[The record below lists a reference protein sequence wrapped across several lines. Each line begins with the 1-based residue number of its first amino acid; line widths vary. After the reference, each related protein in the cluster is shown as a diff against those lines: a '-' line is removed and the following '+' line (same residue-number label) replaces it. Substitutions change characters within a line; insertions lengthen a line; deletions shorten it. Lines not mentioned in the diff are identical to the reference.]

1 MHEAIIMSR
10 KVIAIAKITLI
21 ADALL
26 ALAACGSG
34 SASAPTYSVGG
45 TVSGLAGS
53 GLVLSDGSGDHHA
66 VSASGFFTIETAVA
80 PGAAYSVSV
89 MTQPQN
95 PLQTCVVHNGNG
107 IMGSAP
113 ITNVSVTCTTNT
125 LTVGGV
131 VSGLAGSGLV
141 LVNNGSDDIPVS
153 IDGSFVFATPVA
165 NGQAY
170 SVIVRNQPANP
181 NQSCVVVNGG
191 GVVGTGKVTNI
202 AVDCTNLSDLGAG
215 EFWIPYKATPVSSS
229 SGGQTGV
236 FVIPSSALTTAPA
249 YVTTSA
255 NTMVLASGLNLTL
268 NGSNVV
274 TAYSPATYMYA
285 ATDTSNNIHVYG
297 LNLASESVPTPTQIS
312 SLSLPLARGAAL
324 NTVICDF
331 HGSSGNLR
339 QQPATIYVVL
349 HIAGK
354 TGCNTSGDVWEVL
367 HYTDSSASAPEV
379 VSITTTDIQDLYA
392 PSGARVG
399 LLLLDPASKNVYLYA
414 NDSFTSP
421 ATAIGGGDI
430 TSIGTV
436 YSGNGLISSGA
447 AFTGTNLFL
456 AVTKTGGAQYL
467 YRLPDTSTI
476 ATLEYTASAPL
487 GLYVTCC
494 AVNAVADS
502 ANLYF
507 TDDGNTQL
515 IFQEPLT
522 GGTPTELYSY
532 ARVPA
537 SNPPY
542 LLVGSNGSLLV
553 MSTYEETAG
562 GSPPGSSTVTSY
574 LATLPVGKLSPKTTA
589 LGAPLYG
596 YSSAFMREAT
606 PGIPS
611 TALVFVTHDLGLT
624 DGEYRYGTE
633 VVTPSGTVKQADLRD
648 SSFLYAG
655 TNGYV
660 LQTAGYN
667 LSLVQGINAINLET
681 LASNRLTTS
690 AGTPYT
696 VTGGNT
702 PSFVQES
709 NLIGAGVNRGDPD
722 AGLAYDPSRDLIASI
737 VIANTNVTPF

>member
-1 MHEAIIMSR
+1 MSR
-10 KVIAIAKITLI
+10 FIAVRWFGV
-21 ADALL
+21 LL
-26 ALAACGSG
+26 AGLLAAGCGGGGG
-34 SASAPTYSVGG
+34 SAPTSSVADGGGSAPTYSVGG
-45 TVSGLAGS
+45 TVSGLTGS
-53 GLVLSDGSGDHHA
+53 GLVLLDNGGDHLS
-66 VSASGFFTIETAVA
+66 VPMSGSFTFAIALTA
-80 PGAAYSVSV
+80 GAAYSVSL
-89 MTQPQN
+89 MTQP
-95 PLQTCVVHNGNG
+95 T
-107 IMGSAP
+107 
-113 ITNVSVTCTTNT
+113 
-125 LTVGGV
+125 
-131 VSGLAGSGLV
+131 
-141 LVNNGSDDIPVS
+141 
-153 IDGSFVFATPVA
+153 
-165 NGQAY
+165 
-170 SVIVRNQPANP
+170 
-181 NQSCVVVNGG
+181 NQSCVVVNGSG
-191 GVVGTGKVTNI
+191 AVGTGKVTNV

-215 EFWIPYKATPVSSS
+215 AFWIPYRATPVSSS

-249 YVTTSA
+249 YITTSA
-255 NTMVLASGLNLTL
+255 NTMVLSSGLNLTL

-297 LNLASESVPTPTQIS
+297 LNLASESVPTPAQIS
-312 SLSLPLARGAAL
+312 SLSLPLASGAAL
-324 NTVICDF
+324 NSVICDF
-331 HGSSGNLR
+331 HGSSGNFR

-367 HYTDSSASAPEV
+367 HYTDSSATAPEV
-379 VSITTTDIQDLYA
+379 VSITTTDIQELYA

-430 TSIGTV
+430 TSIGMV
-436 YSGNGLISSGA
+436 YSGNTLISSGA
-447 AFTGTNLFL
+447 AFTGTDLFL

-467 YRLPDTSTI
+467 YRLPYTSTT
-476 ATLEYTASAPL
+476 ATLEYTATGPL
-487 GLYVTCC
+487 SLYVSCC

-507 TDDGNTQL
+507 TDGDNPQL
-515 IFQEPLT
+515 VFQEPLT

-532 ARVPA
+532 ARVPE

-553 MSTYEETAG
+553 MSTYEEMPG
-562 GSPPGSSTVTSY
+562 GTPPATYTVTSY
-574 LATLPVGKLSPKTTA
+574 LATLPVGKLSANTTA

-606 PGIPS
+606 PGTPS

-624 DGEYRYGTE
+624 DGESRYGTE
-633 VVTPSGTVKQADLRD
+633 VLTPSGTVIQADLRD

-655 TNGYV
+655 TNGLSGYV
-660 LQTAGYN
+660 LQAAGYN
-667 LSLVQGINAINLET
+667 LSTVQGINAINLET
-681 LASNRLTTS
+681 LVSNRLTTS
-690 AGTPYT
+690 TGTPYT

-702 PSFVQES
+702 PSFKQES

-722 AGLAYDPSRDLIASI
+722 EGLAYDPSRDLIESI
-737 VIANTNVTPF
+737 VIANTNVAPF